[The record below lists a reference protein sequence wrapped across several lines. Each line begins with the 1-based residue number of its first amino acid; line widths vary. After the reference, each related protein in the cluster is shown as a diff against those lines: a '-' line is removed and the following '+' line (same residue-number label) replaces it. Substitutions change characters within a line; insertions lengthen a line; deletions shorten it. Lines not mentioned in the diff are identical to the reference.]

1 MSQSL
6 PRVTFFLFA
15 YNQADFIRDA
25 CEAALAQTYTPL
37 EVILSDDCSSDETF
51 QIMQDVVASYSGPH
65 QVRLNRND
73 QNLGLIGHV
82 NRAMEIT
89 ESDLI
94 VVAAG
99 DDISLPERTE
109 VIVKSYLEK
118 KGQVFSIHSAVT
130 KIDVQGNEL
139 DVWVPPLTESQPSP
153 FAIATALSL
162 VIGATHAWTRDTF
175 RVFGPIMHTHAY
187 EDLVI
192 AYRSALLGGIHYI
205 DQPLVKYRVGNGG
218 LSTAAWEPVKNK
230 EERLCRLIKGLKVS
244 VDVLAQ
250 RRDDALRLEQNE
262 LAAILDR
269 TILDKKISLH
279 VYEKTRSYFST
290 LILAIKCRC
299 FRSFRKAYWRV
310 LRGVV

>member
-51 QIMQDVVASYSGPH
+51 QIMQDVVANYSGPH

-130 KIDVQGNEL
+130 KINVQGNEL

-153 FAIATALSL
+153 FSIATSVSL
-162 VIGATHAWTRDTF
+162 VIGATHAWTRDIF
-175 RVFGPIMHTHAY
+175 RVFGPIMHAHAY

-192 AYRSALLGGIHYI
+192 AYRSALLGGLHYI

-218 LSTAAWEPVKNK
+218 LSTSAWEPVKNK
-230 EERLCRLIKGLKVS
+230 EERLRRLVKGLKVS

-250 RRDDALRLEQNE
+250 RRDDALRMQQDE
-262 LAAILDR
+262 LAATLDR
-269 TILDKKISLH
+269 AVWDKKISLY
-279 VYEKTRSYFST
+279 VYEKTGSYFNT
-290 LILAIKCRC
+290 LILAIKHRC
-299 FRSFRKAYWRV
+299 FRSFSKAYWRV
-310 LRGVV
+310 LRKVV